1 MDEVKLSSKY
11 QIVIPRRV
19 RDRMG
24 LRPGEKLQVIS
35 FDDRIE
41 LVPVRPMKTTRGF
54 LKGLDS
60 AFVRDEE
67 DRA

>member
-1 MDEVKLSSKY
+1 MDVVTVSSKY

-19 RDRMG
+19 RERVR
-24 LRPGEKLQVIS
+24 LRPGTKLQVIS

-41 LVPVRPMKTTRGF
+41 PVPLRPMREMKGF

-60 AFVRDEE
+60 TFQRDAEE
-67 DRA
+67 RA